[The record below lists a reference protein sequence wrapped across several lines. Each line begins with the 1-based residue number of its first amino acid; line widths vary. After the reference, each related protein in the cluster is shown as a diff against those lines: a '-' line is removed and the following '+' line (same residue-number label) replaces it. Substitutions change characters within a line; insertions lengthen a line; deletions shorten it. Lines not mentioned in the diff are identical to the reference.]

1 MDELRS
7 ISRRRSKLLAE
18 VRWDY
23 KQMAQV
29 TPVPMVYMDPIG
41 KTSLGASAIYSEIT
55 VELQVSSQLLRVPN
69 SPVGFLDEMW

>member
-1 MDELRS
+1 
-7 ISRRRSKLLAE
+7 
-18 VRWDY
+18 
-23 KQMAQV
+23 
-29 TPVPMVYMDPIG
+29 MVYMDPIG